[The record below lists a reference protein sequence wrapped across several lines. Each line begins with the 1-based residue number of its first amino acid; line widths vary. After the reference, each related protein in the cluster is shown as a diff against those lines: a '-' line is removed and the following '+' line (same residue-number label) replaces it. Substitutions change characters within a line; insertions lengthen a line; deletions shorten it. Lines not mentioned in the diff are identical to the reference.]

1 MTTNTNT
8 NSRTQ
13 VDAGS
18 EASKFAL
25 GVGMTFTTLVALWAC
40 ACIANALISN
50 GVVEVTKGLLGAIGV
65 M

>member
-1 MTTNTNT
+1 MNTNT
-8 NSRTQ
+8 RTAINTQ

-25 GVGMTFTTLVALWAC
+25 GVIHSSAALLGIWGVASLLS
-40 ACIANALISN
+40 ALMSN
-50 GVVEVTKGLLGAIGV
+50 GPVGLVKDSLMAVTG